1 MKQTHGGS
9 RPNSGRKKGIE
20 TTTIRIPLSLKEI
33 IQRYVKRNYAKQ
45 RTIEELKKEE
55 KL

>member
-1 MKQTHGGS
+1 MTKKQAPRLDNRGGL

-33 IQRYVKRNYAKQ
+33 IQRWIKIKQ
-45 RTIEELKKEE
+45 LKNK
-55 KL
+55 

>member
-1 MKQTHGGS
+1 MNKPTHGGK

-33 IQRYVKRNYAKQ
+33 IQRWIKIKQ
-45 RTIEELKKEE
+45 LKNK
-55 KL
+55 